1 MDRETWSIEFANVM
15 LAHYLEKS
23 NVTDNHALKVY
34 EAMYNLANEYLG
46 KTDELKD

>member
-1 MDRETWSIEFANVM
+1 MDRETLSIEFAKVM

-34 EAMYNLANEYLG
+34 EAMYNLTNNYLG
-46 KTDELKD
+46 KTDKLED